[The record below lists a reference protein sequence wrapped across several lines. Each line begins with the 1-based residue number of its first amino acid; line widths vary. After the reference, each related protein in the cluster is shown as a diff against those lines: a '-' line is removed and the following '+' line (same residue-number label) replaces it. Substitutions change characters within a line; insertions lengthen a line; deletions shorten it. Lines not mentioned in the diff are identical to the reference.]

1 MATLVLTAIGED
13 RPGLVTAMS
22 DLVAEHGGNWEESR
36 MAELAGKFA
45 GIVLVT
51 VPDEQADA
59 LVAALS
65 ALRDRGLLDVH
76 AEQGGE
82 RRPGGATEMVLE
94 LVGTDR
100 PGIVREISAV
110 LASLGVSIEELST
123 STQEAPMAGGTIFEA
138 RAVLSLPADADLHEV
153 RAALEA
159 VADELMVDLALPSV
173 PDADS

>member
-22 DLVAEHGGNWEESR
+22 DLVVEHGGNWEDSR

-51 VPDEQADA
+51 VPDDQVEA

-65 ALRDRGLLDVH
+65 GLKDRGLLDVH
-76 AEQGGE
+76 AEPGGE
-82 RRPGGATEMVLE
+82 HRPAAASAVLH
-94 LVGTDR
+94 LVGSDR

-110 LASLGVSIEELST
+110 LASAGVSIDELSS
-123 STQEAPMAGGTIFEA
+123 STIEAPMAGGTLFEA
-138 RAVLSLPADADLHEV
+138 RAVLGLPEGLALSEV
-153 RAALEA
+153 QSALEK
-159 VADELMVDLALPSV
+159 VADELMVDLDLEPASG
-173 PDADS
+173 